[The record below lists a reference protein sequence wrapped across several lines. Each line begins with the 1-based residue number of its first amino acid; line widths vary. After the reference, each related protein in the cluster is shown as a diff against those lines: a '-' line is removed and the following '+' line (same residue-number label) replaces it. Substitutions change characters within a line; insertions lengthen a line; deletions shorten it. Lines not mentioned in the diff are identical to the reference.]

1 MINWTQMSLG
11 KRGNL
16 AGATLMLPVLTLAL
30 GGCGSGGAESTSS
43 LTKAE
48 FLKKGNAICATGGEE
63 INKAYEEFSR
73 KHVAGGKTPSKAL
86 LDKAAAEI
94 VLPVREKEVRALRAL
109 GAPSG
114 QEERVDVMLAAW
126 EEGIE
131 KGEKDP
137 NSLRKAGPEFAFYKS
152 YSMGIDY
159 GLKKCWLS

>member
-1 MINWTQMSLG
+1 MYFG

-16 AGATLMLPVLTLAL
+16 AGGTLMLLAMILAL
-30 GGCGSGGAESTSS
+30 AGCGSSGGSTESTNS

-48 FLKKGNAICATGGEE
+48 FLKKGNAICAKGGEE
-63 INKAYEEFSR
+63 INKAYGEFSR
-73 KHVAGGKTPSKAL
+73 KHVAGGKTPSQAL
-86 LDKAAAEI
+86 LDEAAAEI
-94 VLPVREKEVRALRAL
+94 VLPVREREVRLLRAL

-114 QEERVDVMLAAW
+114 QEERVDAMLTAW

-131 KGEKDP
+131 KGEEDP

-159 GLKKCWLS
+159 GLEKCWLS

>member
-1 MINWTQMSLG
+1 MSFG
-11 KRGNL
+11 KGRNL
-16 AGATLMLPVLTLAL
+16 VGATLMLPATILAL
-30 GGCGSGGAESTSS
+30 AGCGSSGGSESTSS

-48 FLKKGNAICATGGEE
+48 FLKKGNAICAKGSEE
-63 INKAYEEFSR
+63 INKAYEKFSR
-73 KHVAGGKTPSKAL
+73 EHVAGGKTPSQAL
-86 LDKAAAEI
+86 LDEAAAEI
-94 VLPVREKEVRALRAL
+94 VLPVRVREVRMLRAL

-114 QEERVDVMLAAW
+114 QEEHVDTMLMAW

-131 KGEKDP
+131 KGEEDP

>member
-1 MINWTQMSLG
+1 MSFG

-16 AGATLMLPVLTLAL
+16 AGATLVLPATIVAL
-30 GGCGSGGAESTSS
+30 VGCGGSAGSESTSL

-48 FLKKGNAICATGGEE
+48 FLKKGNAICAKGSEE

-73 KHVAGGKTPSKAL
+73 KYVAGGKTPSQAL
-86 LDKAAAEI
+86 LDEAAGEI
-94 VLPVREKEVRALRAL
+94 VLPVRVREVRMLRAL

-114 QEERVDVMLAAW
+114 QEQRVDAMLTAW

-131 KGEKDP
+131 KGEEDP
-137 NSLRKAGPEFAFYKS
+137 NSLRRAGPEYAFYKS

-159 GLKKCWLS
+159 GLTKCWLS

>member
-1 MINWTQMSLG
+1 MSFG
-11 KRGNL
+11 KGRNL
-16 AGATLMLPVLTLAL
+16 VGATLVLPATILVVA
-30 GGCGSGGAESTSS
+30 GCGSSGGTESATS

-48 FLKKGNAICATGGEE
+48 FLKKGNAICAKGGEE

-73 KHVAGGKTPSKAL
+73 KHVAGGKTPSQAL
-86 LDKAAAEI
+86 LDEAAAEI
-94 VLPVREKEVRALRAL
+94 VLPVREREVRLLLAL

-114 QEERVDVMLAAW
+114 SEQRVEEMLTAW

-131 KGEKDP
+131 KGEEDP

>member
-1 MINWTQMSLG
+1 M
-11 KRGNL
+11 
-16 AGATLMLPVLTLAL
+16 GATLVLPATILVVA
-30 GGCGSGGAESTSS
+30 GCGSSGGTESAPS

-48 FLKKGNAICATGGEE
+48 FLKKGNAICAKGGEE

-73 KHVAGGKTPSKAL
+73 KHVAGGKTPSEAL
-86 LDKAAAEI
+86 LDEAAAEI
-94 VLPVREKEVRALRAL
+94 VLPVREGEVRQLRAL

-114 QEERVDVMLAAW
+114 QEERVDKMLTAW

-131 KGEKDP
+131 KGEEDP

-159 GLKKCWLS
+159 GLTKCWLS